1 MIGSSK
7 YRPFILALIVL
18 IIAIGGYIGWIV
30 WQSSQPPPTTTPGGV
45 TPPPPKGITLVVISR
60 HGLDI
65 LTKVETAFLSSSI
78 AKKYNITAI
87 QWLTPAAH
95 LWVSTINTRGD
106 IDVAWGGGPVL
117 FDTLYSE
124 GLLKPLSGDVL
135 NVVAKLPD
143 TISGSP
149 VKRID
154 SKGNIFWVGA
164 AISSFGFTI
173 NRAYLKTYNLPEP
186 DEWIDLA
193 NETYGYTLPKT
204 SVGCANAITS
214 TSNTRMFEI
223 ILQRY
228 GWVDGWK
235 ILTLIAA
242 NSEIYDQSEAVR
254 ESVIAGRIGVGLT
267 IDFYGYTAQ
276 IQAPGIAYYV
286 LPKDGTIVNA
296 DPIALLTTSKNVEAA
311 QKFIEWVLS
320 PEGQKIWLDPN
331 VNRMPINV
339 EVFNT
344 PEGKQRS
351 DLYLQYN
358 LTMKASTIEFSDEL
372 ASSYEQSLMWFFDST
387 LVKPQAE
394 LRSAWIKLI
403 QAKNSNKITRER
415 FLELLDNL
423 TNPTK
428 LVFIDPITNQPTTF
442 TLEYAQKINSRM
454 NEIDFRTNICSIWRN
469 AAISRYQQIINAL
482 GG

>member
-1 MIGSSK
+1 LSSSIK
-7 YRPFILALIVL
+7 YKHFIPIIIAI
-18 IIAIGGYIGWIV
+18 IIAIGGYFG
-30 WQSSQPPPTTTPGGV
+30 WQSLQTPPTTPPTGPPPTSQ
-45 TPPPPKGITLVVISR
+45 PKQITLVVISR

-65 LTKVETAFLSSSI
+65 LSKVETAFLSSSI

-95 LWVSTINTRGD
+95 LWISTIKARGD

-117 FDTLYSE
+117 FDTLYSA
-124 GLLKPLSGDVL
+124 GLLNPLSGDVL
-135 NVVAKLPD
+135 NVIAKLPD

-154 SKGNIFWVGA
+154 SSGKIYWVGA

-173 NRAYLKTYNLPEP
+173 NRNYLQSYNLPEP
-186 DEWIDLA
+186 EKWIDLA
-193 NETYGYTLPKT
+193 NETYGFTLPKT

-228 GWVDGWK
+228 GWIEGWK

-296 DPIALLTTSKNVEAA
+296 DPIALLNTSKNVEAA

-331 VNRMPINV
+331 VNRMPINA
-339 EVFNT
+339 EVFKT
-344 PEGKQRS
+344 PEGKQRQ

-358 LTMKASTIEFSDEL
+358 LTLKASTIEFSDDL
-372 ASSYEQSLMWFFDST
+372 ASSYEQALMWFFDST

-394 LRSAWIKLI
+394 LRSAWIKII
-403 QAKNSNKITRER
+403 QAKRENKITKEQ
-415 FLELLDNL
+415 FIKLLDNL

-442 TLEYAQKINSRM
+442 TMEYAQKINSRM
-454 NEIDFRTNICSIWRN
+454 SELEFRTNICSIWRS
-469 AAISRYQQIINAL
+469 AAIARYQQIIKAL